1 MLLNKFINIV
11 LIIGLCFTKSSMV
24 FAVNG
29 DESLKQYLLG
39 TGDMIRIQVYDEQ
52 DLYLET
58 RVSDTGTISYPFL
71 GELKVQGLTLVNLEK
86 LITSRLKGDY
96 LISPKVS
103 IDMVEYRQ
111 FYINGEIEN
120 AGGFAYQPG
129 LTIRKA
135 ISLAGGLRE
144 RASKDKIFIIHD
156 DSKVGEPVKATLDT
170 VVRPGDIITIEQSF
184 F

>member
-1 MLLNKFINIV
+1 MAQPFLV
-11 LIIGLCFTKSSMV
+11 S
-24 FAVNG
+24 A
-29 DESLKQYLLG
+29 ESDATDLKQYLLG

-71 GELKVQGLTLVNLEK
+71 GELKVQDLTLVDLEK

-96 LISPKVS
+96 LINPKVS

-135 ISLAGGLRE
+135 ISLAGGFKE

-156 DSKVGEPVKATLDT
+156 DSRTGESVKATLDT
-170 VVRPGDIITIEQSF
+170 VVHPGDIITIEQSF

>member
-1 MLLNKFINIV
+1 MS
-11 LIIGLCFTKSSMV
+11 KSSLV

-39 TGDMIRIQVYDEQ
+39 TGDTIRIQVYDEQ
-52 DLYLET
+52 DLYLES

-71 GELKVQGLTLVNLEK
+71 GELKVQGLSLAGLEK

-96 LISPKVS
+96 LINPKVS

-111 FYINGEIEN
+111 FYINGEVEK
-120 AGGFAYQPG
+120 AGGFPYQPG
-129 LTIRKA
+129 LTVRKA
-135 ISLAGGLRE
+135 ISLAGGFKE
-144 RASKDKIFIIHD
+144 RASKDKIFIVHD
-156 DSKVGEPVKATLDT
+156 DSSAGEPIKVTLDT
-170 VVRPGDIITIEQSF
+170 EVRPGDTITIEQSF